1 MRKLI
6 LLFVLFAG
14 GCSIISRNPNEEDIF
29 IERAYERSLKVY
41 ENEWLIQHTMVPYA
55 AELMRLYL
63 KQKGINVPD
72 TTWFDYGKGK
82 EWVISHKDMFK
93 DTVEMQGI
101 LSLFHAI
108 SQSSGVILSNRIERA
123 RFEWE
128 MDLGKDTL
136 YWYASPRKIMAVFL
150 GKLIYFRGPFCNE
163 GKNKRRVLVAFPS
176 DHSGRIKPI
185 NSPYYWEHIPIDSVL
200 IFFYEGRW
208 DEKDEERRKE
218 LISFGGGP
226 AGALGSSTDPNF
238 SQFVEWNC
246 IRYMRSMYFLKD
258 GMWYFACPFSIKLYN
273 HPTDAI
279 AWNVADDPSFYM
291 WGKSKKDYYWHYQP
305 PFSNETFH
313 DVMKFLNEHI
323 KDVVGK
329 KHRP

>member
-1 MRKLI
+1 MRYAILI
-6 LLFVLFAG
+6 FLMFSI
-14 GCSIISRNPNEEDIF
+14 GCSIIFYNEYKRDIF
-29 IERAYERSLKVY
+29 IQRAYQRSLKVY
-41 ENEWLIQHTMVPYA
+41 IDEWAIKHTMMPYA

-63 KQKGINVPD
+63 KQKGIKVPD
-72 TTWFDYGKGK
+72 TIWFDYGKGK
-82 EWVISHKDMFK
+82 KWVISHKNMFK

-108 SQSSGVILSNRIERA
+108 SQSSGVILSHRIERA

-128 MDLGKDTL
+128 ICLGKDTL
-136 YWYASPRKIMAVFL
+136 YWYAAPRKIMAVFL

-163 GKNKRRVLVAFPS
+163 GKNKRRVLIAFPS
-176 DHSGRIKPI
+176 DLSGIIKPV
-185 NSPYYWEHIPIDSVL
+185 NSPYIGHTTDSVL
-200 IFFYEGRW
+200 VFFYEGRW
-208 DEKDEERRKE
+208 DERKRKE
-218 LISFGGGP
+218 LKSIGGGP
-226 AGALGSSTDPNF
+226 AGPLGSSTDPNF

-258 GMWYFACPFSIKLYN
+258 GMWYFAYPFSLKLYN

-279 AWNVADDPSFYM
+279 SWEVTEDPSFYM
-291 WGKSKKDYYWHYQP
+291 WGKSKKDYYCYYQP

-329 KHRP
+329 KQRQ